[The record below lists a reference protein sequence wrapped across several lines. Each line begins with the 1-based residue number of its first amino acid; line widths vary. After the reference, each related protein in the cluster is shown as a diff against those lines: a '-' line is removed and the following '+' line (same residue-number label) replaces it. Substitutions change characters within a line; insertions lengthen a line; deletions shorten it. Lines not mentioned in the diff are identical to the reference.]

1 MLIMLKGCLSNVY
14 IILPVIIIACGKR
27 SRGIKESGDVL
38 VNHKDSRQFQNALCL
53 SGQPGSRIDIG
64 EISWTSSS
72 FISFCFQSSLFIY
85 VHLC

>member
-14 IILPVIIIACGKR
+14 IILLSVIIIACGKR

-64 EISWTSSS
+64 EIS
-72 FISFCFQSSLFIY
+72 
-85 VHLC
+85 